1 MNPFVIVG
9 SILGGLFL
17 ISKIK
22 PSQKSK
28 EELEKKE
35 VRTTFKGQEI
45 FIPQSKADREALAIN
60 AMQTA
65 EKMAKAVQENDPN
78 FSINDVRK
86 QTQYAEHLVKL
97 AKEEIVPDMN
107 VNSDI
112 KPGSNLDTTKD
123 NAVFAFDSG
132 SFQKVKAKQAKTIKP
147 TANF

>member
-22 PSQKSK
+22 PGKVS
-28 EELEKKE
+28 EEEAQKKE
-35 VRTTFKGQEI
+35 VRTTYKGQEVYV
-45 FIPQSKADREALAIN
+45 PKNKADREALAIN

-65 EKMAKAVQENDPN
+65 DQMAKAVKENAPGV
-78 FSINDVRK
+78 SIEDVRK

-97 AKEEIVPDMN
+97 AKEEVLPDMN
-107 VNSDI
+107 VNTDV
-112 KPGSNLDTTKD
+112 KPGSNLDVSKD
-123 NAVFAFDSG
+123 NAVFAFNSG
-132 SFQKVKAKQAKTIKP
+132 SFQKVKAKQSKTIKP